1 MTSDLSAP
9 SGIDLSFRDQD
20 VRVQDD
26 LFAHVNGQW
35 LAGYEIPADRAVD
48 GAFRT
53 LYDQAELDVQAII
66 TDSAAGAADD
76 ADARKIGDLFSS
88 FMATDVVAAAGF
100 TPVAE
105 ELRAIAEVG
114 DPSAFAALLG
124 RLQRTGVRGA
134 LAYYVD
140 TDDKNST
147 RYLVHATQSGIGL
160 PDESYYRADEF
171 AEIRD
176 AYLAHITK
184 TFTIAAADASLAG
197 LLPADPAD
205 AARRV
210 FELER
215 TLAAGHWDVVRRRD
229 AEKSYNLTTF
239 ADLVAEN
246 PEFDWAAWVDGVA
259 TGLDRDG
266 KDLFAELV
274 VRQPGYV
281 RAFAAAWAEVPQT
294 DWQAWAAWQV
304 LHARSGFLT
313 DEIVEEYFDFY
324 GRTLTGAEENRERWK
339 RGVSLVQELLGEA
352 VGKLYVARHFPPQ
365 AKARMVELV
374 ANLQEAYRRNIAD
387 LEWMGP
393 DTRAA
398 ALTKLEKFTPKIGYP
413 DTWRDYSAVE
423 IDASDLVGNYR
434 RGHAAEHDRDLGK
447 LGGEVD
453 RGEWF
458 MTPQT
463 VNAYYNP
470 GMNEIVFPAA
480 ILQPPFFDMNAD
492 DAANYGGIGA
502 VIGHEIGHG
511 FDDQGAKYDG
521 DGNMQ
526 DWWTDEDR
534 AEFGKR
540 TKALIDQYNVLSPAD
555 LDDEHTV
562 NGEFTIGENIGD
574 LGGLSIAL
582 AAYKI
587 SLEGKEPP
595 VIDGLTGL
603 QRVFYGWAQVWR
615 TKARTEEAIRRL
627 AVDPH
632 SPPEFRCNAVI
643 RNIDSFYEAFDVTPA
658 DKLYLK
664 PEERVTIW

>member
-1 MTSDLSAP
+1 MTSDLSSP

-35 LAGYEIPADRAVD
+35 LAEYEIPADRAVD

-66 TDSAAGAADD
+66 TDSAADAAGD

-100 TPVAE
+100 IPVAD
-105 ELRAIAEVG
+105 ELRAIVEVA

-124 RLQRTGVRGA
+124 RMQRTGVRGA

-160 PDESYYRADEF
+160 PDESYYRSEEF
-171 AEIRD
+171 EQIRA
-176 AYLAHITK
+176 AYLSHITK
-184 TFTIAAADASLAG
+184 MFTIAAADTSLDG

-205 AARRV
+205 AAQRV

-215 TLAAGHWDVVRRRD
+215 KLAAGHWDVVRRRD

-239 ADLVAEN
+239 ADLVAEH
-246 PEFDWAAWVDGVA
+246 PQFDWAAWVDGIAAGV
-259 TGLDRDG
+259 DRAG
-266 KDLFAELV
+266 ADLFAEVV
-274 VRQPGYV
+274 VRQPDFL
-281 RAFAAAWAEVPQT
+281 RAFASAWADVSQA

-304 LHARSGFLT
+304 LHARAAFLT
-313 DEIVEEYFDFY
+313 DAIVEENFDFY
-324 GRTLTGAEENRERWK
+324 GRTLTGAQENRERWK

-423 IDASDLVGNYR
+423 IDAGDLVGNYR
-434 RGHAAEHDRDLGK
+434 RGYAADHDRDLGK

-480 ILQPPFFDMNAD
+480 ILHPPFFDMNAD

-534 AEFGKR
+534 
-540 TKALIDQYNVLSPAD
+540 
-555 LDDEHTV
+555 
-562 NGEFTIGENIGD
+562 
-574 LGGLSIAL
+574 
-582 AAYKI
+582 
-587 SLEGKEPP
+587 
-595 VIDGLTGL
+595 
-603 QRVFYGWAQVWR
+603 
-615 TKARTEEAIRRL
+615 
-627 AVDPH
+627 
-632 SPPEFRCNAVI
+632 
-643 RNIDSFYEAFDVTPA
+643 
-658 DKLYLK
+658 
-664 PEERVTIW
+664 